1 MANKTYQGRIVQ
13 KHDSSTNWA
22 KATNF
27 IPLKGEIIVY
37 DDLKKIKIGD
47 GETKVGDLTFI
58 NDNDTLATVAKTGS
72 YSDLKN
78 KPTIPS
84 VGNGTLTIQKN
95 GTSAGTFT
103 ANATTNKTIN
113 ITVPTKVS
121 ELTDDVVS
129 GKYLPLTGGTITGD
143 LTVGSA
149 SLQTNGY
156 VTGTWLRTT
165 ANTALSS
172 AASKIAVINDG
183 WVYSRTADQI
193 KSDIKL
199 DKVDNVKQYSASNPP
214 PYPVKSVNGKT
225 GAVTI
230 SATDVSAIPSTLAG
244 TVGDTLVKSA
254 NGEAWETPIEA
265 TLVSLP
271 TGILK
276 SNGTTIS
283 QAARGSDYIAS
294 GNIVKQTLV
303 ATETTPTENYAIN
316 WVYG

>member
-1 MANKTYQGRIVQ
+1 MTGN
-13 KHDSSTNWA
+13 
-22 KATNF
+22 
-27 IPLKGEIIVY
+27 LK
-37 DDLKKIKIGD
+37 
-47 GETKVGDLTFI
+47 
-58 NDNDTLATVAKTGS
+58 
-72 YSDLKN
+72 
-78 KPTIPS
+78 
-84 VGNGTLTIQKN
+84 
-95 GTSAGTFT
+95 
-103 ANATTNKTIN
+103 
-113 ITVPTKVS
+113 
-121 ELTDDVVS
+121 
-129 GKYLPLTGGTITGD
+129 
-143 LTVGSA
+143 VGSA
-149 SLQTNGY
+149 SLETNGY

-254 NGEAWETPIEA
+254 NGETWETPIEA

-283 QAARGSDYIAS
+283 QATRGSDYIAS